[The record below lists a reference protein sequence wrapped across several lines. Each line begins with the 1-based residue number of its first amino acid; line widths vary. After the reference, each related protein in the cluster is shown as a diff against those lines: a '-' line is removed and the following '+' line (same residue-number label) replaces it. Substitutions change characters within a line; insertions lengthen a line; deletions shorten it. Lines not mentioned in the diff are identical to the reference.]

1 MDREEA
7 KNILQLC
14 RPNNLDDRNDPLIAE
29 ALELLREDTELSAW
43 FEEQQAIDTVISAE
57 FCIIEASDHQQAST
71 LVAMKAHAAQSILL
85 QGDVVDQTT
94 DQVEQSLPFPVNNR
108 PWSRPW
114 IAAAA
119 ALAVAGAF
127 LAVPRQTLQPQLV
140 SNDTTAAERTIATA
154 GVPNVIHFLAE
165 QIRDFNLSRF
175 DKRANEVSE
184 LQSHLAG
191 MGMPTP
197 AHIPE
202 QLEALKTLGCITF
215 DYNGVNLSM
224 ICFENGR
231 AYHLITAEKASFPK
245 ECSPCEKQKT
255 KSYECDKQAFKI
267 WSEGEQIFILTTT
280 GTQEDIPKL
289 PEFI

>member
-1 MDREEA
+1 
-7 KNILQLC
+7 
-14 RPNNLDDRNDPLIAE
+14 
-29 ALELLREDTELSAW
+29 
-43 FEEQQAIDTVISAE
+43 
-57 FCIIEASDHQQAST
+57 
-71 LVAMKAHAAQSILL
+71 LL
-85 QGDVVDQTT
+85 QGDSVDQTT
-94 DQVEQSLPFPVNNR
+94 DQVEQSLPFPANTR

-127 LAVPRQTLQPQLV
+127 LAVPRQTPQPQLV
-140 SNDTTAAERTIATA
+140 SNDMVATEATIATA

-175 DKRANEVSE
+175 DKRADQVSE

-202 QLEALKTLGCITF
+202 QLEALKTLGCIIF
-215 DYNGVNLSM
+215 DYNGMNLSM
-224 ICFENGR
+224 ICFKNGR

>member
-29 ALELLREDTELSAW
+29 ALELLREDTELSVW

-57 FCIIEASDHQQAST
+57 FCKIEASAHQQAST
-71 LVAMKAHAAQSILL
+71 LVAMKAHAAHSILL
-85 QGDVVDQTT
+85 QGDSVDQTT
-94 DQVEQSLPFPVNNR
+94 DQVEQSLPFPANTR

-119 ALAVAGAF
+119 ALVVAGAF
-127 LAVPRQTLQPQLV
+127 LAVPRQTPHPQLV
-140 SNDTTAAERTIATA
+140 SNDMVATEPTIATA

-175 DKRANEVSE
+175 DKRADEVSE

-215 DYNGVNLSM
+215 DYNGMNLSM
-224 ICFENGR
+224 ICFKNGR

>member
-14 RPNNLDDRNDPLIAE
+14 RPDNLDDRNDPLIAE
-29 ALELLREDTELSAW
+29 ALELLRKDAELSAW
-43 FEEQQAIDTVISAE
+43 FKEQQAMDSVISAE
-57 FCIIEASDHQQAST
+57 FCKIEASAHQQAST

-85 QGDVVDQTT
+85 QGNVVDQTT
-94 DQVEQSLPFPVNNR
+94 DQVEQSLPFPGNNR
-108 PWSRPW
+108 PGSRPW

-127 LAVPRQTLQPQLV
+127 LAVPRQTPQPQLV

-165 QIRDFNLSRF
+165 QIRNFNLSRF
-175 DKRANEVSE
+175 DKRADEVSE

-224 ICFENGR
+224 ICFKNGR